1 MRFCSVVVLTSGSFS
16 SEGFVWWGLV
26 LDSRESDFGGDL
38 LPFRSSYASSFF
50 VLPCCHW
57 DFAGKFRYKE
67 AGRSQYRTY
76 LEFVRNVGETCDFH
90 VQEDTLRI
98 PSTKRVSII

>member
-1 MRFCSVVVLTSGSFS
+1 MQFCSVVVLTSESF
-16 SEGFVWWGLV
+16 F
-26 LDSRESDFGGDL
+26 
-38 LPFRSSYASSFF
+38 PFRSSYASSFF

-76 LEFVRNVGETCDFH
+76 LEFVRNVG
-90 VQEDTLRI
+90 
-98 PSTKRVSII
+98 